1 MSKKP
6 RPTNPEIER
15 HYFEMFRTVFP
26 LPAGTVTYGD
36 KPDVTIIG
44 SRTIGIEI
52 TNFYVADGTSSDS
65 EQVQRNLRKVVV
77 ERAQKLHIKAGGQN
91 VEITFSFDKA
101 NPIRDIT
108 ALAQK
113 IAALGQRIE
122 SHDNGQVRKEEF
134 EDIPELD
141 FVYLYARQLQDPN
154 EPDPEFPKGQPDPR
168 IDFDGYCSYNNR
180 RDIRAAERGIYRL
193 LPFPARWRVG
203 QAHSPGLMNIDR
215 LTQIVREKEAKANDY
230 ACCHA
235 YWLLIVVDFI
245 NAAQE
250 QEIRVDGVT
259 VHSDT
264 FERIIVYKPH
274 FEHIVEVGQCSA

>member
-44 SRTIGIEI
+44 SRTTGIEI

-77 ERAQKLHIKAGGQN
+77 ERAQKLNKKAGGQN
-91 VEITFSFDKA
+91 VEITFSFSKA

-113 IAALGQRIE
+113 IAAFGQRIE
-122 SHDNGQVRKEEF
+122 GHDNGQVWKQEF
-134 EDIPELD
+134 DDIPELD
-141 FVYLYARQLQDPN
+141 FVYLEVLPILRT
-154 EPDPEFPKGQPDPR
+154 E
-168 IDFDGYCSYNNR
+168 NR
-180 RDIRAAERGIYRL
+180 A
-193 LPFPARWRVG
+193 F
-203 QAHSPGLMNIDR
+203 
-215 LTQIVREKEAKANDY
+215 
-230 ACCHA
+230 
-235 YWLLIVVDFI
+235 
-245 NAAQE
+245 
-250 QEIRVDGVT
+250 
-259 VHSDT
+259 
-264 FERIIVYKPH
+264 
-274 FEHIVEVGQCSA
+274 